1 MHKSS
6 MRRLLA
12 RWWGWL
18 VGITLLGGVL
28 VSARFLE
35 MADPAGSVGV
45 LLFRGAMLLGHLG
58 SLAAVLLLPM
68 LFVALALPRPR
79 LVVPLGIGLST
90 VLLLALLADTQVYQL
105 YRFHINS
112 AVIELLTGGA
122 AAATFVFPVRM
133 WLLAAG
139 IAVVALAWQAW
150 LGRLAWRWVQARPRL
165 RAGRPLAA
173 LVTACFLAYHL
184 THAWAAAAGYAPFT
198 RQTALLPVNKPM
210 TAKRMLRRMGVHV
223 PATASLAA
231 EVGAGQLHYPRRP
244 LDCPMPPERRN
255 IVLIVIDSWRFDALT
270 PQITPNIHRFAGGAA
285 IFEDHWSAANATRTG
300 IFTLFYGLPGTYW
313 HSALG
318 ERRGPASISAL
329 LAQQYRIEVFR
340 STPLYSPE
348 FDKTVFT
355 DVPGVRML
363 SDGRGP
369 ADWDADLTRD
379 FIAFLDTPEASE
391 PFFAFLFYDSP
402 HAFALPE
409 GYRQP
414 FQPTINGPA
423 NYLTLDEDTDPVP
436 ARNRYFNAVHYVDE
450 LVGQALDRLGR
461 DGLLEN
467 SVVVITGDHGQE
479 FNENGLNFWGH
490 NGNFSRWQAQVPF
503 VIRGPDIP
511 AGRYGHRT
519 SHLDVMAT
527 LMGRYLGCR
536 NPPEDHSVGHDLFQ
550 PGGREVLVMSG
561 YGDFA
566 IVLPDHAISV
576 RRHDTSVVDERWH
589 LEEDRRPDPAA
600 IGAALEINSRFFRTE
615 QVAESAR

>member
-1 MHKSS
+1 MQPTS
-6 MRRLLA
+6 MRRQLA

-18 VGITLLGGVL
+18 VASTLLGGLL
-28 VSARFLE
+28 VSARYLE
-35 MADPAGSVGV
+35 MADPAGGAGA
-45 LLFRGAMLLGHLG
+45 LLFRASMLVGHLG
-58 SLAAVLLLPM
+58 SLAALLLLPV
-68 LFVALALPRPR
+68 LLVALAAPRPR
-79 LVVPLGIGLST
+79 LVVPLGVASST

-105 YRFHINS
+105 FRFHINS
-112 AVIELLTGGA
+112 AVLELLTGGA
-122 AAATFVFPVRM
+122 AAATFVFPAEM
-133 WLLAAG
+133 WALAVG
-139 IAVVALAWQAW
+139 IAVAVLAWQAW

-165 RAGRPLAA
+165 AGRPVAIF
-173 LVTACFLAYHL
+173 LVACFLGYHL

-198 RQTALLPVNKPM
+198 RQTALLPINKPM

-231 EVGAGQLHYPRRP
+231 DAGSGQLHYPRRP
-244 LDCPMPPERRN
+244 LDCPRPPERRN

-270 PQITPNIHRFAGGAA
+270 PEITPNIQRFAAGSAL
-285 IFEDHWSAANATRTG
+285 FEDHWSAANATRTG
-300 IFTLFYGLPGTYW
+300 IFALFYGLPGTYW
-313 HSALG
+313 HHALG
-318 ERRGPASISAL
+318 ERRGPASITAL
-329 LAQQYRIEVFR
+329 REQGYGIEVFR

-379 FIAFLDTPEASE
+379 FLAFLDQRDGVD

-402 HAFALPE
+402 HAYALPD

-414 FQPTINGPA
+414 FQPTIDGPT
-423 NYLTLDEDTDPVP
+423 NYLTLGEGTDPVP
-436 ARNRYFNAVHYVDE
+436 PRNRYFNSVHYVDE
-450 LVGQALDRLGR
+450 LVGQVLDRLEA
-461 DGLLEN
+461 DGLLED
-467 SVVVITGDHGQE
+467 SVVIITGDHGQE

-503 VIRGPDIP
+503 IIRGPGLP
-511 AGRYGHRT
+511 AGSFEHRT
-519 SHLDVMAT
+519 SHMDVMAT
-527 LMGRYLGCR
+527 LMSRYLGCS
-536 NPPEDHSVGHDLFQ
+536 NPPEDHSVGRDLFE
-550 PGGREVLVMSG
+550 PGGRDVLVMSG

-576 RRHDTSVVDERWH
+576 RRHDTSVVDERWR
-589 LEEDRRPDPAA
+589 LMPDRDADPAA

-615 QVAESAR
+615 QVADAAE